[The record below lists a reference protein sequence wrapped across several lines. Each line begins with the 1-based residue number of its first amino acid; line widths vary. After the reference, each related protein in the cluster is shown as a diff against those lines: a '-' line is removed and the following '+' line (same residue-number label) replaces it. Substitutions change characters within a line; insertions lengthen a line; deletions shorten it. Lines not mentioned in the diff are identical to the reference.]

1 MGNDTHYKPMTRK
14 NIVLFG
20 AGKIAEVVADYL
32 RRDSDYAIAAF
43 TCESAFVGA
52 GEYCGLPLVPF
63 DDVARLFPPE
73 RYELHIAVGYH
84 QLNRLRERLFFEAK
98 AKGYGLASFISSR
111 SWPGRD
117 AKVGENC
124 FVADGVSIEPGA
136 SIGDNVSLWSN
147 VVVGHHAQ
155 IRNHCWLAAG
165 TVIGGGAVVEERCF
179 LALNVTV
186 GNEVTVGSDSILGA
200 RTLVTKTLASKS
212 VVVER
217 DTELFR
223 LDSERFLRI
232 SKLR

>member
-1 MGNDTHYKPMTRK
+1 MKREK
-14 NIVLFG
+14 QLVIFG
-20 AGKIAEVVADYL
+20 AGKIAEVLYEYL
-32 RRDSDYAIAAF
+32 RRDSDYEIAAF
-43 TCESAFVGA
+43 TCEAAYA
-52 GEYCGLPLVPF
+52 GSGECCGLPLVPF
-63 DDVARLFPPE
+63 DDVARLFPPD
-73 RYELHIAVGYH
+73 RYEMHIAVGYH
-84 QLNRLRERLFFEAK
+84 QLNRLRERLFSEAK
-98 AKGYGLASFISSR
+98 AKGYRLASFISSR

-136 SIGDNVSLWSN
+136 GVGDNVSLWSN

-155 IRNHCWLAAG
+155 IGNHCWLAAG
-165 TVIGGGAVVEERCF
+165 TVIGGGAVVEDHCF

-186 GNEVTVGSDSILGA
+186 GNEVTVGADSILGA
-200 RTLVTKTLASKS
+200 RTLITKTLASKS

>member
-1 MGNDTHYKPMTRK
+1 MKK
-14 NIVLFG
+14 LIVFG
-20 AGKIAEVVADYL
+20 AGKIAEVLCDYIQ
-32 RRDSDYAIAAF
+32 RDSDYEVAAF
-43 TCESAFVGA
+43 SCETAFA
-52 GEYCGLPLVPF
+52 RTGEYCGLPLVPF
-63 DDVARLFPPE
+63 DDIARLFPPD
-73 RYELHIAVGYH
+73 RYEMHIAVGYH
-84 QLNRLRERLFFEAK
+84 QLNRLRERLFSEAK
-98 AKGYGLASFISSR
+98 AKGYRLASFVSSR

-117 AKVGENC
+117 ARVGENC

-165 TVIGGGAVVEERCF
+165 TVIGGGAVVEDRCF

-186 GNEVTVGSDSILGA
+186 GNEVTVGADSILGA
-200 RTLVTKTLASKS
+200 RTLVTKSLAPKS

>member
-1 MGNDTHYKPMTRK
+1 MKRI
-14 NIVLFG
+14 IVFG
-20 AGKIAEVVADYL
+20 AGKIAEILADYF
-32 RRDSDYAIAAF
+32 RRDSEYEVAAF
-43 TCESAFVGA
+43 TCEADFVGA
-52 GEYCGLPLVPF
+52 GEYCCLPLISF
-63 DDVARLFPPE
+63 DDVARLFPPD
-73 RYELHIAVGYH
+73 RYGMHIAVGYH

-98 AKGYGLASFISSR
+98 AKGYRLVSFISSR

-136 SIGDNVSLWSN
+136 TIGDNVSLWSN

-165 TVIGGGAVVEERCF
+165 TVIGGGAVVEDRCF
-179 LALNVTV
+179 LALNATV
-186 GNEVTVGSDSILGA
+186 GNEVTVGADSILGA
-200 RTLVTKTLASKS
+200 RVLVTKTLAAKS

-217 DTELFR
+217 DTEPFR
-223 LDSERFLRI
+223 LDSEQFMRI